1 MNSLTKKLTL
11 AIILVI
17 LILIFVVGCTIYA
30 IEQANKMILQ
40 GEVEVK
46 SVDLSSKV
54 TGRVLKKLHD
64 KGDIIKKGEVI
75 VMLDT
80 PEVYAKET
88 QADAMLDLAMAQKL
102 KADNGARKE
111 DIEAIKAKK
120 DLAEKTY
127 NRMNRLYNEGVIPAQ
142 KLDEARANYDM
153 LKNLYL
159 KAETGTRVEDKM
171 SASALVKKAKGAN
184 AEVNSYLKENK
195 IVSPI
200 DGVITDVTVDEG
212 ELVGAGYPIVTVA
225 DNSDCWVI
233 FNLREDLLSKFK
245 VGKEFD
251 VTIPAIGKKT
261 IKVRVNYISVMGNFA
276 TWRATKARGDFDMK
290 TFELRAVPVE
300 KTDDLRAGMSALFD
314 WKKIK

>member
-111 DIEAIKAKK
+111 DIEAIKTKK

-127 NRMNRLYNEGVIPAQ
+127 NRMNRLYNEGACFSHIY
-142 KLDEARANYDM
+142 KR
-153 LKNLYL
+153 
-159 KAETGTRVEDKM
+159 
-171 SASALVKKAKGAN
+171 
-184 AEVNSYLKENK
+184 
-195 IVSPI
+195 I
-200 DGVITDVTVDEG
+200 
-212 ELVGAGYPIVTVA
+212 
-225 DNSDCWVI
+225 
-233 FNLREDLLSKFK
+233 
-245 VGKEFD
+245 
-251 VTIPAIGKKT
+251 
-261 IKVRVNYISVMGNFA
+261 
-276 TWRATKARGDFDMK
+276 
-290 TFELRAVPVE
+290 
-300 KTDDLRAGMSALFD
+300 
-314 WKKIK
+314 